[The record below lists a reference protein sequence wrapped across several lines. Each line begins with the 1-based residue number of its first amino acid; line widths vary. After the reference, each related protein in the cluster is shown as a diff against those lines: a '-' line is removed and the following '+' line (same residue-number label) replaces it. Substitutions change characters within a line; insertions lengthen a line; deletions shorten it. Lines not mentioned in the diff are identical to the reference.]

1 MLNGTYMQ
9 ETVENEWLF
18 ESCSRHLR
26 IFVDFDKE
34 FLCKKK
40 KRKART
46 RKLFSVFLRKAEK
59 TNKAIKFHHNEE
71 TAMEQVGWRKTHS
84 DETRKDSRKAF
95 FSSEFSTED
104 KLYPEVHLRIS
115 GNHPN
120 YVHLS

>member
-40 KRKART
+40 REKREQENYF
-46 RKLFSVFLRKAEK
+46 LFSFEK
-59 TNKAIKFHHNEE
+59 LKRLIK
-71 TAMEQVGWRKTHS
+71 
-84 DETRKDSRKAF
+84 
-95 FSSEFSTED
+95 
-104 KLYPEVHLRIS
+104 P
-115 GNHPN
+115 
-120 YVHLS
+120 